1 LIFLVTLV
9 KESTNS
15 PHFLRR
21 TGVAALVSGVIV
33 GLCVAWVWGWP
44 AGSGF
49 VLALLWS
56 LGNVAVLAAILRTAT
71 NPSGIDKKKLVGL
84 TALKLIGFYSAA
96 IWILVHR
103 WFPIGAFAVG
113 MGWPLLVGALR
124 AWTPGLPVPS
134 RDRGAI
140 R

>member
-1 LIFLVTLV
+1 MIFLVGLV

-15 PHFLRR
+15 PDFLKR
-21 TGVAALVSGVIV
+21 TGIAALISGVIAA
-33 GLCVAWVWGWP
+33 LCVAWVWGWP

-49 VLALLWS
+49 MLALLWS

-71 NPSGIDKKKLVGL
+71 HPAGIDKKRIIAL
-84 TALKLIGFYSAA
+84 TAIKLIGFYGSA
-96 IWILVHR
+96 IVLLIYR
-103 WFPIGAFAVG
+103 WFPVGAFAAG

-124 AWTPGLPVPS
+124 AWTPRMPAPS
-134 RDRGAI
+134 RERGVT